1 MESISKFQRCRAVNS
16 GDLRN
21 ERMQLSEITV
31 LEKNDVKVC
40 QYFNNELYNNIL
52 T

>member
-1 MESISKFQRCRAVNS
+1 
-16 GDLRN
+16 
-21 ERMQLSEITV
+21 MQLSEITV

-52 T
+52 TYNPDITNKCSSSNAVSEYVK